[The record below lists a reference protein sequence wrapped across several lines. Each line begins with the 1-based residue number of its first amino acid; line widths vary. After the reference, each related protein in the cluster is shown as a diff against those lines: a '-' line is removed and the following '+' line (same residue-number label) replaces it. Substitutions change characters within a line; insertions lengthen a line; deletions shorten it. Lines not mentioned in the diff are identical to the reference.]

1 MDYIAEN
8 LLRDYTEYLNEAS
21 VDVETLNKILKSINQ
36 PSDYVSKEEAQKA
49 IIDYYMSKKND
60 KDRVYA
66 STNPA
71 VLARNAGLAAEKV
84 IDWVKKG
91 SLSDAPV
98 QKDKESEKLTYV
110 KKDEGQEDTSIPE
123 EEFPKYEAF
132 RKKWYD
138 KTVSM
143 GWPADIKYPKTMGV
157 ISKTQTEKGVTYPW
171 SGSKITSFVFGSD
184 FNNSMWTSVTKEI
197 KNKLYAKFKNNIK
210 GLKNLH
216 AQVEKIVTAE
226 ETYLKEVKAK
236 TSKTGKALSLA
247 GGFGKLVVSNL
258 FYGIGGKDS
267 DLSMFKYLFGN
278 KNKMTFFMYQQ
289 MIIEQMLILMEVDDN
304 VSSILKDK
312 LANLRKVL
320 ENDFKTKRKS
330 SLVLTPTKF
339 EYKFGDLVASFDVKT
354 KDSKTGGGAIKL
366 YDPFFTTVNV
376 LFDIASED
384 TIDEYPDKDQYE
396 RIIKEIKDKK
406 LEGTEIGQLLANRN
420 SKTIKFVQYDT
431 LKTNDSDKKT
441 IRGKYIFEVVYM
453 ANFCTVSLTYEP
465 SSNKDEGEEQ

>member
-8 LLRDYTEYLNEAS
+8 LLRDYTEYLNEALS
-21 VDVETLNKILKSINQ
+21 LEALNKILKQVNQ
-36 PSDYVSKEEAQKA
+36 PSDFDSEKEAQKA

-60 KDRVYA
+60 KDPVYA

-71 VLARNAGLAAEKV
+71 VLARNAGLAAEKI

-110 KKDEGQEDTSIPE
+110 KKDETEKDTSLPE

-132 RKKWYD
+132 RKKWYE

-143 GWPADIKYPKTMGV
+143 GWPADIKYPKTLGV
-157 ISKTQTEKGVTYPW
+157 INKTQTEKGVTYPW
-171 SGSKITSFVFGSD
+171 SGSKITSFIFGSD

-197 KNKLYAKFKNNIK
+197 KNKLYSKFKNNIR
-210 GLKNLH
+210 GLKNLQ

-247 GGFGKLVVSNL
+247 GNFGKLVVSNL

-289 MIIEQMLILMEVDDN
+289 MIIEQMLILMEVDDKTQA
-304 VSSILKDK
+304 SLKDK
-312 LANLRKVL
+312 LADLRKVL
-320 ENDFKTKRKS
+320 ENDFKTNRKA
-330 SLVLTPTKF
+330 SLILSPTKF
-339 EYKFGDLVASFDVKT
+339 EYKFGNMIATFDVKS
-354 KDSKTGGGAIKL
+354 KDPKTGVGRAKQ

-384 TIDEYPDKDQYE
+384 LIDEYPDKEQYE

-406 LEGTEIGQLLANRN
+406 LEGTEIGQLLVKRN
-420 SKTIKFVQYDT
+420 SKSIKFVQYNREEEGD
-431 LKTNDSDKKT
+431 KTSKIK
-441 IRGKYIFEVVYM
+441 GKYIFEINYM
-453 ANFCTVSLTYEP
+453 TNFCTVNFSYEP
-465 SSNKDEGEEQ
+465 STSEKGKE